1 MIYFIYLQ
9 IYLFDR
15 KKKQLGGTLKDYFFF
30 IETKKLDTKTT
41 IFLEKNIFKPVFDL
55 VWSITTQDKLT
66 NQLKEG
72 MCAWPATPAK
82 SAGKRVVTGRD
93 WIFSQWLKKASDYY
107 PKPITKHIIFAYLCP
122 RFNEFQKVRPGLV
135 DLIFPLGD
143 SGSVSVTCA
152 NKLITHSIRGCHLFR
167 SSIGGIS
174 CEIAEFLNEQLL
186 KS

>member
-1 MIYFIYLQ
+1 MVLWKII
-9 IYLFDR
+9 
-15 KKKQLGGTLKDYFFF
+15 FFYRN
-30 IETKKLDTKTT
+30 EKTRYENND
-41 IFLEKNIFKPVFDL
+41 FSWEKHIQTSFRFSL
-55 VWSITTQDKLT
+55 VNHNTDKLT

-93 WIFSQWLKKASDYY
+93 WIFSHWLKTASDYY
-107 PKPITKHIIFAYLCP
+107 PKPITKHIIFVYLCP

-186 KS
+186 KSW